1 MEQHIANG
9 KALGLEGTELRA
21 FVEKET
27 ERLERETER
36 LRLESESEKAEARQ
50 RLVEERE
57 ESRRQCEREIAERE
71 RVAERERERE
81 REIAERDREERAS
94 LHELEMRR
102 LDVSARHE
110 ENEGRRRSEASSMG
124 DEIGGQFRS
133 TGGFPRLPLGCRN
146 FATAPTIWIHS

>member
-21 FVEKET
+21 FA
-27 ERLERETER
+27 
-36 LRLESESEKAEARQ
+36 ESESEKAEARQRQ

-71 RVAERERERE
+71 RERE
-81 REIAERDREERAS
+81 REIAEKDREERAS

-102 LDVSARHE
+102 GDVSARHE
-110 ENEGRRRSEASSMG
+110 ENEGRRRSEAS
-124 DEIGGQFRS
+124 
-133 TGGFPRLPLGCRN
+133 
-146 FATAPTIWIHS
+146 